1 MIFIITHS
9 EWFISISLPLM
20 AAAVNGGAG
29 ADVVVVGA
37 VAAATKQTCKHFTI
51 LSHST
56 LYLLINVGLMRPYL
70 SNHLV

>member
-1 MIFIITHS
+1 MLFFLLSTVV
-9 EWFISISLPLM
+9 LGDGDGDG
-20 AAAVNGGAG
+20 AAV
-29 ADVVVVGA
+29 
-37 VAAATKQTCKHFTI
+37 VAKQTCKHFAL